1 MAQDPI
7 LILQM
12 QRMGDLILSFP
23 LMLWLQ
29 RLHPGRPVWVAAE
42 RGFYE
47 PLMPLS
53 PGVTYFPWEG
63 VHVLK
68 RHRYKLVINLSIR
81 QRAARLAGELDA
93 DAVLGPALEK
103 GLGRVHG
110 SWQLYRAALV
120 GNNRHNRLHWAD
132 LNALDCMPL
141 ARMRATRF
149 DPPRPPDRS
158 KPQVGLFL
166 GASDPAKRPDAAFWA
181 GLLRE
186 LVRRDIRPVLFG
198 GPAEKQLARETR
210 ERFGKPV
217 PDFCARLPLSK
228 LARGLNAC
236 SLLITPDTGPMHL
249 AAWTGCRTLNLS
261 MGNVSPHETGPY
273 QPGHL
278 VLSADMPC
286 AEGCWECS
294 RQRLHCHEAFTPEAV
309 AYVAARAVRGLSLS
323 GAPQGLAL
331 YETGR
336 DRTGLFRLSRLDAPD
351 NADDLTGSF
360 WKSFFGWRLGL
371 WGNRPAQAALEQLRS
386 AAPGT
391 CASLA
396 QALPQAV
403 TVFTRELGGKR
414 SPGRE
419 PSRHATPGS
428 LPAGEQRDN
437 TPCSRGSL
445 WQDGPRE
452 LAPFTGLAE
461 LALQNSDFSAECWT
475 TQVGHLEALGEL
487 LARC

>member
-1 MAQDPI
+1 MTQDPI

-81 QRAARLAGELDA
+81 ERAARLAGELDA
-93 DAVLGPALEK
+93 DAVLGPTMRGDLRRIN
-103 GLGRVHG
+103 GP
-110 SWQLYRAALV
+110 WQLYRAALV
-120 GNNRHNRLHWAD
+120 RNNRHNRLHWAD
-132 LNALDCMPL
+132 LNALDCVPL
-141 ARMRATRF
+141 ERLRATRF
-149 DPPRPPDRS
+149 DPPRPPAKQ

-166 GASDPAKRPDAAFWA
+166 GASDPAKRPDAVFWA
-181 GLLRE
+181 ELLRE

-198 GPAEKQLARETR
+198 GPAEKQLGRETR

-217 PDFCARLPLSK
+217 PDFCGRLPLSK
-228 LARGLNAC
+228 LAKGLNAC

-278 VLSADMPC
+278 VLRADLPC
-286 AEGCWECS
+286 SEGCWECS
-294 RQRLHCHEAFTPEAV
+294 RDRLDCHDAFTPEAV
-309 AYVAARAVRGLSLS
+309 AFVAARAVRGKD
-323 GAPQGLAL
+323 PNTPPDGLRL
-331 YETGR
+331 YTTQR
-336 DRTGLFRLSRLDAPD
+336 DEAGLFCLHRFTDRIDPDERLG
-351 NADDLTGSF
+351 TF
-360 WKSFFGWRLGL
+360 WKTFFGWRLGL
-371 WGNRPAQAALEQLRS
+371 WDKSRAHAALL
-386 AAPGT
+386 A
-391 CASLA
+391 LA
-396 QALPQAV
+396 QNAPMVFEELASALPRGV
-403 TVFTRELGGKR
+403 TVF
-414 SPGRE
+414 
-419 PSRHATPGS
+419 SRALARGTQTATP
-428 LPAGEQRDN
+428 PV
-437 TPCSRGSL
+437 SL
-445 WQDGPRE
+445 WEAAPQA
-452 LAPFTGLAE
+452 LAPLSGLADMD
-461 LALQNSDFSAECWT
+461 LQNRDFSREAMTE
-475 TQVGHLEALGEL
+475 QVGHLEALGRL